1 MRPEPTIPA
10 MCPAARRVLAK
21 LIGAGERGATTAELC
36 QPGVGGVRFGARVH
50 ELRGLG
56 FRIDAAPVRTG
67 SYRYFFRD
75 NEYSDRVLVALAR
88 AA

>member
-1 MRPEPTIPA
+1 MPPEFPA
-10 MCPAARRVLAK
+10 MCPAARRVLAT
-21 LIGAGERGATTAELC
+21 LVGAGERGATTADLC
-36 QPGVGGVRFGARVH
+36 QPGVGGVRFGARIH

-56 FRIDAAPVRTG
+56 FRIDATPVRTG

-75 NEYSDRVLVALAR
+75 NEYSDHVFHALAR